1 VIFLNPVLAGLR
13 QGLKNCQVDKK
24 WVFDDYSYLCKG
36 LILADMSISHS
47 IFKAYDIRGIVA
59 EELTLDTVKLIGLAI
74 GSESIA
80 CGERG
85 VVVGRDGRLSGL
97 ALMDALKDGLKS
109 SGCHVVDIGMVPTPL
124 VYYSTYTKAASS
136 GVMITGSHN
145 PPEYNGFKIMI
156 AGETLSGE
164 RIQELY
170 KRIQAQ
176 NFSTGHGT
184 STKVDIE
191 DDYIERITTDVKLD
205 KPLHIVVDAGN
216 GVAGNIAPKL
226 FEQLGVKVNKLFCLI
241 DGNFPNHHPD
251 PSKMTN
257 LKDLI
262 QAVKDTGAD
271 MGFAFDGDGD
281 RLGLIDNKG
290 NVIWADRQMILY
302 ARDVL
307 SRNAG
312 AKIVFDVKCSSLLP
326 KDIIQHGGEAIMSR
340 TGHSFIKA
348 KLKAT
353 GAALG
358 GEMSGHIFFKERWYG
373 FDDALYTGARLLE
386 ILSKT
391 NKTCAQVFADL
402 PDSINTPEIN
412 ITFDKQGQQFEAMDK
427 LYLDV
432 DFKGAEITTID
443 GVRVDYPN
451 GWGLVRP
458 SNTTPCLVLRFEAD
472 DEQTLLKIQT
482 KFKIWLENNH
492 IPTQALL

>member
-1 VIFLNPVLAGLR
+1 
-13 QGLKNCQVDKK
+13 
-24 WVFDDYSYLCKG
+24 
-36 LILADMSISHS
+36 MSISPL
-47 IFKAYDIRGIVA
+47 IFKAYDIRGIA
-59 EELTLDTVKLIGLAI
+59 SKELTSEHVKLIGLAI
-74 GSESIA
+74 GTESIA
-80 CGERG
+80 QGERG
-85 VVVGRDGRLSGL
+85 IVVGRDGRLSSHALLL
-97 ALMDALKDGLKS
+97 ALKVGLKQ

-124 VYYSTYTKAASS
+124 VYYATHNSAATS

-164 RIQELY
+164 RIQALY
-170 KRIQAQ
+170 QRIK
-176 NFSTGHGT
+176 NCDFSSGHGSAT
-184 STKVDIE
+184 EVNVEK
-191 DDYIERITTDVKLD
+191 DYIDRIKADVKLA
-205 KPLHIVVDAGN
+205 KPFNIVVDCGN

-226 FEQLGVKVNKLFCLI
+226 FTQLGVKVDKLFCSI

-251 PSKMTN
+251 PSKLSN
-257 LKDLI
+257 LKTII
-262 QAVKDTGAD
+262 QRIKATDAD

-302 ARDVL
+302 ARDIL
-307 SRNAG
+307 KRNAG

-326 KDIIQHGGEAIMSR
+326 KDIIKHGGKPIMSR

-348 KLKAT
+348 KLKQT

-391 NKTCAQVFADL
+391 NKTCAQVFSEL
-402 PDSINTPEIN
+402 PNSINTPEIS
-412 ITFDKQGQQFEAMDK
+412 IHFEQQGMQFEAMEK
-427 LYLDV
+427 LTQTAH
-432 DFKGAEITTID
+432 FSNAKITTID
-443 GVRVDYPN
+443 GIRVDYDN

-458 SNTTPCLVLRFEAD
+458 SNTTPCLVLRFEANS
-472 DEQTLLKIQT
+472 QQILNKIQA
-482 KFKIWLENNH
+482 KFKTWLENNNIH
-492 IPTQALL
+492 IQDF

>member
-1 VIFLNPVLAGLR
+1 MDVSP
-13 QGLKNCQVDKK
+13 
-24 WVFDDYSYLCKG
+24 
-36 LILADMSISHS
+36 S
-47 IFKAYDIRGIVA
+47 IFKAYDIRGIV
-59 EELTLDTVKLIGLAI
+59 EQELTPETVKLIGLAI

-80 CGERG
+80 QGERG
-85 VVVGRDGRLSGL
+85 VVVGRDGRLSGPDL
-97 ALMDALKDGLKS
+97 IKSLKTGLKQ

-124 VYYSTYTKAASS
+124 VYFATYTKAATS

-156 AGETLSGE
+156 AGETLSGD
-164 RIQELY
+164 
-170 KRIQAQ
+170 RIQALYQRIQ
-176 NFSTGHGT
+176 NQDFQSGHGT
-184 STKVDIE
+184 STRVDIE
-191 DDYIERITTDVKLD
+191 DDYIDRVKADIKLS
-205 KPLHIVVDAGN
+205 KPLKIVIDCGN

-226 FEQLGVKVNKLFCLI
+226 FEQLGAKVTKLFCLV

-251 PSKMTN
+251 PSKLHN
-257 LKDLI
+257 LEDIIKEVI
-262 QAVKDTGAD
+262 DTGAD

-290 NVIWADRQMILY
+290 SVIWADRQMILY
-302 ARDVL
+302 SRDIL
-307 SRNAG
+307 DRKPG

-326 KDIIQHGGEAIMSR
+326 KDIGEHGGKAIMSR

-348 KLKAT
+348 KLKET

-391 NKTCAQVFADL
+391 DKTCEQVFANL

-412 ITFDKQGQQFEAMDK
+412 IHFDEQGDQFKAMDK
-427 LYLDV
+427 LAKNV
-432 DFKGAEITTID
+432 SFEGAEITTID

-458 SNTTPCLVLRFEAD
+458 SNTTPCLVLRFEAND
-472 DEQTLLKIQT
+472 KKTLEEIQT
-482 KFKIWLENNH
+482 KFRIWLENND
-492 IPTQALL
+492 ISTKDF

>member
-1 VIFLNPVLAGLR
+1 
-13 QGLKNCQVDKK
+13 
-24 WVFDDYSYLCKG
+24 
-36 LILADMSISHS
+36 MSVSQS
-47 IFKAYDIRGIVA
+47 IFKAYDIRGIVDQD
-59 EELTLDTVKLIGLAI
+59 LTPETVKLIGLAI

-80 CGERG
+80 KGERD
-85 VVVGRDGRLSGL
+85 VVVGRDGRLSGPV
-97 ALMDALKDGLKS
+97 LMESLKSGLKA

-124 VYYSTYTKAASS
+124 VYYATFTKAATS

-170 KRIQAQ
+170 QRI
-176 NFSTGHGT
+176 NTNDFSAGHGT
-184 STKVDIE
+184 STQVDIE
-191 DDYIERITTDVKLD
+191 QDYIDHINSDIKLD
-205 KPLHIVVDAGN
+205 NPLNVVIDAGN

-226 FEQLGVKVNKLFCLI
+226 YEQLGANVTKLFCMV

-251 PSKMTN
+251 PSKPKN
-257 LKDLI
+257 LINII
-262 QAVKDTGAD
+262 QEVKDTGAD

-302 ARDVL
+302 SRDIL
-307 SRNAG
+307 KRNPG
-312 AKIVFDVKCSSLLP
+312 GKIVFDVKCSSLLP
-326 KDIIQHGGEAIMSR
+326 KDITENGGEPIMSR

-348 KLKAT
+348 KLKET
-353 GAALG
+353 GALLG

-391 NKTCAQVFADL
+391 NKTCAEVFAQL

-412 ITFDKQGQQFEAMDK
+412 IHFDEQGQQFKAMDK
-427 LYLDV
+427 LAKNVSFDN
-432 DFKGAEITTID
+432 AEITTID

-472 DEQTLLKIQT
+472 TQKTLEEIQE
-482 KFKIWLENNH
+482 KFRIWLKNNN
-492 IPTQALL
+492 ISTQEF